1 MLLGRLLELNSR
13 KLKNFPMGIIK
24 KIIIGIVLNG
34 LALYVLTLLVDE
46 ITYTG
51 GLKFFVLGGIVIGI
65 LNTIVKPI
73 LKVISL
79 PIIFLTGGL
88 FLIAINAGL
97 LWFLSYFLGVIE
109 FRDVT
114 LIFPNI
120 GSYAIGALV
129 FGVVNWAEHLVI
141 KNE

>member
-1 MLLGRLLELNSR
+1 
-13 KLKNFPMGIIK
+13 MGFIK
-24 KIIIGIVLNG
+24 KIVLGIILNG
-34 LALYVLTLLVDE
+34 LALYVLTMLVEE

-51 GLKFFVLGGIVIGI
+51 GVKFFILGGLVVGI
-65 LNTIVKPI
+65 LNTVIKPI

-79 PIIFLTGGL
+79 PVIFLTGGL
-88 FLIAINAGL
+88 FLIVINAGL

-114 LIFPNI
+114 LVFPSI
-120 GSYAIGALV
+120 GSYAIGGLV
-129 FGVVNWAEHLVI
+129 FGIVNWAEHLVI